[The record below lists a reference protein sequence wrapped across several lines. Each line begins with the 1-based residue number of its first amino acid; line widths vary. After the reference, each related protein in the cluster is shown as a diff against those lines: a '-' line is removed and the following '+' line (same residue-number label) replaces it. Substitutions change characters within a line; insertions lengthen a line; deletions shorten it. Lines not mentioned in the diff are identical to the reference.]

1 MRLFTIQNTTLNE
14 MMKEILSKYRLLL
27 PYFIQQTIRPE
38 RRRDERGIERRI
50 ADVKSPIGERGN
62 KRYSPTWKAMRCRNS
77 GSTPSRDRLD
87 TSWYPSFWRNWS
99 CISSGFSSEANL
111 LPDSPPY

>member
-1 MRLFTIQNTTLNE
+1 MINYSQNIAYSYRILSNRLFGQREDAN
-14 MMKEILSKYRLLL
+14 
-27 PYFIQQTIRPE
+27 E
-38 RRRDERGIERRI
+38 RRIERRI